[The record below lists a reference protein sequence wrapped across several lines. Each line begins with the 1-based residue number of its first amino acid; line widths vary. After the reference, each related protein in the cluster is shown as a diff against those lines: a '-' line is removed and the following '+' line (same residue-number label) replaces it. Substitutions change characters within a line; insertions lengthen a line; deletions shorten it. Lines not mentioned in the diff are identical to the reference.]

1 MSAPLLE
8 PQMIAGTK
16 IDNACST
23 TRDPPELATQSRP
36 IEPRQVEYVQERR
49 AARQARAEATA
60 VKPGR

>member
-1 MSAPLLE
+1 
-8 PQMIAGTK
+8 MIAGTK